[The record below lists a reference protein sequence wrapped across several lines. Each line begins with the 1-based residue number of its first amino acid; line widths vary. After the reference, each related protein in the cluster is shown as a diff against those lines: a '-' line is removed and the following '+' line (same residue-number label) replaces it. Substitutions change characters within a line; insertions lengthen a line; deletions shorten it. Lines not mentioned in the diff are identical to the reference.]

1 MDSKMSSNTLIARTA
16 APLRQQVVRLI
27 REDILNGSLMPGQ
40 RLIENGLCETYG
52 VSRTVIREALR
63 QLESEHL
70 IQVMANLGPIVTVL
84 TETEI
89 KAIYVVRAAL
99 EGLAGKLF
107 AANATPQQCKD
118 LVRLRD
124 RLDKEYRHGTIDSR
138 EDIKAD
144 FYRQLTA
151 GAANDILAENLRSIH
166 ARIAVFRRYAFV
178 DPARIEPSIAELEAI
193 INAAAI
199 DRNGQAA
206 WAACEHHILLA
217 ADLAIMEYTKRNK
230 SLVAAQ

>member
-1 MDSKMSSNTLIARTA
+1 MASNTLISRTA

-27 REDILNGSLMPGQ
+27 REDILNGNLVPGQ
-40 RLIENGLCETYG
+40 RLVESGLCETYG

-70 IQVMANLGPIVTVL
+70 IQVKANLGPIVTVL

-107 AANATPQQCKD
+107 ALNATAAQCKE
-118 LVRLRD
+118 LIRLRD
-124 RLDKEYRHGTIDSR
+124 RLDKEYRHGDVDSR
-138 EDIKAD
+138 EFIKAD

-151 GAANDILAENLRSIH
+151 GANNEILAENLRSIH

-193 INAAAI
+193 INAAAV
-199 DRNGQAA
+199 DRDPAAA

-217 ADLAIMEYTKRNK
+217 ADLAIMEYTRRNTTI
-230 SLVAAQ
+230 VAAQ

>member
-40 RLIENGLCETYG
+40 RLVENGLCETYG